1 MASKYRKTIN
11 FKSKELF
18 DKIES
23 ISKAMGY
30 SESNFLEG
38 IIQDW
43 YIKNRKKEPQTLIYP
58 VYLDRKTKEINIS
71 RKHMIIGIAREINFH
86 KDELSLYRNRNNENT
101 RNAFIYD
108 KLKYIIPMILTD
120 LYDADGV
127 DFYTVIITSAKIHIK
142 HNIAD
147 NDPYKLSME
156 IDINTLP
163 IPILYKNKI
172 IPNEIKNLD
181 IRKIKY
187 SKYKDE
193 LIRMYKNK
201 KRRYL
206 IAHTEIKEGAYFIEE
221 GILSDSDIESITA
234 QQERF
239 NLVINSQVMKV
250 TFENKCIKRLFL

>member
-71 RKHMIIGIAREINFH
+71 RKHMIIGTVREINFH
-86 KDELSLYRNRNNENT
+86 KDELSLYRNNKNT

-108 KLKYIIPMILTD
+108 KLKHIISMTLTD

-142 HNIAD
+142 HNIAN
-147 NDPYKLSME
+147 NDPYKLSMK

-163 IPILYKNKI
+163 IPILYKNKV

-187 SKYKDE
+187 SKYKNE
-193 LIRMYKNK
+193 LIRRYKNK
-201 KRRYL
+201 KRRYI
-206 IAHTEIKEGAYFIEE
+206 IAQTEIKEGAYFIEE
-221 GILSDSDIESITA
+221 GVLSDSDIESIAA

-239 NLVINSQVMKV
+239 NLVMNSQVIEV
-250 TFENKCIKRLFL
+250 TFESKYIKSLFL